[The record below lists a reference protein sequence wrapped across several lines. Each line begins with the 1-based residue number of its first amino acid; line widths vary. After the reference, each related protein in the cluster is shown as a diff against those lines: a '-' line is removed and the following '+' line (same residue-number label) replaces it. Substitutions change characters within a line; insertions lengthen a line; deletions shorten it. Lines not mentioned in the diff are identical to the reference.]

1 MLELNRRHLLL
12 GGLASVAGAATVPL
26 LSTSPAFA
34 ADYEWPQVTFTGIPG
49 GGDLVTTAGPFGIL
63 GATYANGGSV
73 VDQARLDYTSSSVKY
88 WTKTPREGRAVPQ
101 QPLAP
106 GTGIFSENS
115 PYEHYRVEVSGFGIV
130 VYGDPQ
136 QRIRLQVIGSNG
148 QRHEADLTRWNN
160 PSNVQSLINTF
171 VDQTNTLNLQWQN
184 YRNGVRQYVGGFAP
198 AVVTGIGALIVTG
211 ANPLTII
218 GLIAAAATGG
228 IAAIGNIANL
238 QNTYQTTFNQL
249 IETFE
254 RLFVAIDLDGVNIA
268 RYNVGGVRWNN
279 VNRQLV
285 RQPEFS
291 VISVPNP

>member
-1 MLELNRRHLLL
+1 MVELNRRHLLL
-12 GGLASVAGAATVPL
+12 GGVASVAGAGALPL
-26 LSTSPAFA
+26 LSAAPAA
-34 ADYEWPQVTFTGIPG
+34 ADARWAQVTFSGVPG
-49 GGDLVTTAGPFGIL
+49 GGDLVTFYGAWGVL
-63 GATYANGGSV
+63 GATYAEGRTI
-73 VDQARLDYTSSSVKY
+73 VDQARMDVSDSGVKY
-88 WTKTPREGRAVPQ
+88 WTKSPREGRALPQ
-101 QPLAP
+101 QPIDTN
-106 GTGIFSENS
+106 GGIFRENN
-115 PYEHYRVEVSGFGIV
+115 PYEHYRINVAGFGV
-130 VYGDPQ
+130 VAYGDPQ
-136 QRIRLQVIGSNG
+136 QRIRLQVIGANG
-148 QRHEADLTRWNN
+148 QRHEADFARWNN
-160 PSNVQSLINTF
+160 PGNVQSLLNTF
-171 VDQTNTLNLQWQN
+171 VDQTNTLNLQYQN

-238 QNTYQTTFNQL
+238 QNTYLTTYNQM

-254 RLFVAIDLDGVNIA
+254 RLFAAIDLDGADVA

-285 RQPEFS
+285 SRPEFT